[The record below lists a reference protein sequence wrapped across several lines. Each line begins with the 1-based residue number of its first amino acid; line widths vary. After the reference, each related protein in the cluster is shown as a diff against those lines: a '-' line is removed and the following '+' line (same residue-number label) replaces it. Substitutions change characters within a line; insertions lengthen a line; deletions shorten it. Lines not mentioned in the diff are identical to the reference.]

1 MVNFIRKL
9 MEDKMKN
16 ILITLIASVLILF
29 GITLISA
36 ETSSYKFKHTMHHVL
51 DNYTHARISYSLKKY
66 DISDIFLKHV
76 LENLKEVPAFIP
88 DYNMDGMK
96 LDKEVINKRLNE
108 LKQKMSSLRDAVRKR
123 ELKEIN
129 KQSDEIFRMCVGCHE
144 GTKNKYLFRE
154 PGEGIE
160 PIFQEYMH
168 KISEDFKTAR
178 IYSENKEFNETEDY
192 LKLIN
197 FYLGLLEG
205 IFPEKGPSGII
216 LDRDGFI
223 RRMKDFVKL
232 NEDAQKNIKERKVFD
247 AESFKKSLN
256 ELCVACH
263 EPERVK

>member
-1 MVNFIRKL
+1 
-9 MEDKMKN
+9 MKN

-129 KQSDEIFRMCVGCHE
+129 NPLIEFVSKWQNGNPD
-144 GTKNKYLFRE
+144 KNA
-154 PGEGIE
+154 ID
-160 PIFQEYMH
+160 I
-168 KISEDFKTAR
+168 
-178 IYSENKEFNETEDY
+178 
-192 LKLIN
+192 
-197 FYLGLLEG
+197 LL
-205 IFPEKGPSGII
+205 PV
-216 LDRDGFI
+216 LV
-223 RRMKDFVKL
+223 KDFEL
-232 NEDAQKNIKERKVFD
+232 LKNIKDADEPILDSVWSKV
-247 AESFKKSLN
+247 AESTKIILNSLSILTDNQYSSLKDMILHCSHEKSPKKYPNDEKEYNFPSWSPAPRTEAAIIL
-256 ELCVACH
+256 
-263 EPERVK
+263 P